1 MDDAELL
8 RPLPEAPP
16 PPAEDAAPAPPAAEE
31 GPGAPVPEGA
41 AAPARQRGGDPG
53 PYLDR
58 ELSWLQFNLRVLME
72 AGDPSV
78 PLLERLN
85 FLSIYQS
92 NLDEFFMV
100 RVGALMHRGVL
111 LPDYRDAKTGW
122 STSTQ
127 LKQVLRETAR
137 QQVTLEA
144 VYRQLDRDLRASGIE
159 ILDLHRASKADESM
173 ARKFFAEARQLLTPR
188 IVDPAHPMP
197 FLDNRESY
205 VAVLLKKREK
215 YELGLVYLSRLP
227 AFRVFETEG
236 KQKVVLTDALVRHFA
251 PLLFKKYEVKDSC
264 VLRVTRNAD
273 VFIDDN
279 SLRADG
285 DFRLSMEKLL
295 RKRKRMQIVRLQ
307 LMGRPER
314 RLRELLEKHLKVPE
328 KQTFVTAVPFRL
340 GFGSAVAPGPGMKYP
355 ERRSVRTVLLRKGD
369 FFPYL
374 AEHDLLLSFP
384 WQSMTPFIELLYEA
398 ADDPEVVSIRITLYR
413 LAASSK
419 LAAALAYAADRGK
432 DVLCLLELR
441 ARFDE
446 KNNIDYSE
454 MLEEAG
460 CSVIYGLP
468 EEKVHSKL
476 CLITRKHGNEV
487 SYITQLGTGNY
498 NEVTSEVYCDLSL
511 ITSDPA
517 LGRNAAAVFEALA
530 LGQAPEPTKTLIT
543 SPHGFKPALL
553 KALARE
559 RAKGPEGFV
568 AIKANSMNDLDVMAV
583 LRACSRAGTPV
594 ELFIRGICCLRPG
607 IPGDTENIRVRSVV
621 GRYLEH
627 SRIYVFGRG
636 EEQRVWIGSG
646 DLLNR
651 NTQRRVEAFAEVK
664 DPDLRSQVLE
674 IMEAIRQDD
683 VKGWDMQPDGTYRK
697 SDAPKGEDSQER
709 LWRYFSGKTVE
720 PLPEKRKAGL
730 RGLLERL
737 RRRK

>member
-1 MDDAELL
+1 MDEIELL
-8 RPLPEAPP
+8 QPREEEPLPPP
-16 PPAEDAAPAPPAAEE
+16 GRACFT
-31 GPGAPVPEGA
+31 
-41 AAPARQRGGDPG
+41 
-53 PYLDR
+53 DR

-72 AGDPSV
+72 AGDPKV
-78 PLLERLN
+78 PLLERLS

-92 NLDEFFMV
+92 NLDEFYMV

-111 LPDYRDAKTGW
+111 LPDYRDQKTGW

-137 QQVTLEA
+137 QQTTLEA
-144 VYRQLDRDLRASGIE
+144 VYRQLDRDLRAAGVE
-159 ILDLHRASKADESM
+159 ILDLRRASKADESM
-173 ARKFFAEARQLLTPR
+173 ARKFFAEYRQLLSPR
-188 IVDPAHPMP
+188 IVDAEHPMP
-197 FLDNRESY
+197 FLDDRESY
-205 VAVLLKKREK
+205 LAVLLKKREK
-215 YELGLVYLSRLP
+215 TLLGLVFLSRLP
-227 AFRVFETEG
+227 PFRVFESEG

-251 PLLFKKYEVKDSC
+251 PLLFKKVDVKDSC

-314 RLRELLEKHLKVPE
+314 RLRELLEKQLKVPE

-340 GFGSAVAPGPGMKYP
+340 GFGSAVAAGAGPGKKYP
-355 ERRSVRTVLLRKGD
+355 ERKSVRTVQLRKGD
-369 FFPYL
+369 FFRYL
-374 AEHDLLLSFP
+374 AEKDLLLSFP
-384 WQSMTPFIELLYEA
+384 YQSMTPFVELLYEA

-468 EEKVHSKL
+468 EQKVHSKL
-476 CLITRKHGNEV
+476 CLITRKHGDEV
-487 SYITQLGTGNY
+487 SYITQIGTGNY
-498 NEVTSEVYCDLSL
+498 NEVTSELYCDLSL
-511 ITSDPA
+511 ITADPA
-517 LGRNAAAVFEALA
+517 LGRDAAAVFEALA
-530 LGQAPEPTKTLIT
+530 LGQPPEPTETLIT
-543 SPHGFKPALL
+543 SPMGFKPALL
-553 KALARE
+553 EALERE
-559 RAKGPEGFV
+559 RARGPEGFV
-568 AIKANSMNDLDVMAV
+568 SVKVNSMNDLDVMAK
-583 LRACSRAGTPV
+583 LRECSRAGTPV

-607 IPGDTENIRVRSVV
+607 LPGDTENIRVRSVV

-636 EEQRVWIGSG
+636 EEQKVWIGSG
-646 DLLNR
+646 DLRNR
-651 NTQRRVEAFAEVK
+651 NTQRRVEAFVEVK
-664 DPDLRSQVLE
+664 DPDLRRQVLE
-674 IMEAIRQDD
+674 ITEAIRQDD

-697 SDAPKGEDSQER
+697 SDTPKGEDSQER
-709 LWRYFSGKTVE
+709 LWRYFADKTVE
-720 PLPEKRKAGL
+720 PLPEKRKRGL

-737 RRRK
+737 RRRKK